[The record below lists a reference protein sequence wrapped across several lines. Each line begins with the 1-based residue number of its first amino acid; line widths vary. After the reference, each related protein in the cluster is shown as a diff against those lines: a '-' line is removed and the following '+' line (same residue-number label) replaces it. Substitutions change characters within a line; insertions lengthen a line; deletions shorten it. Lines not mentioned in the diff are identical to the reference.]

1 MVYWFLSSAVAVSVN
16 THQYASCFNIRFP
29 FYTEALLCLWYF
41 IIQKLF
47 CRGRELFFPTFFGIS
62 QVFMPLNSLS
72 VKPSCFLASCGR
84 IFMSVN
90 WWLSVGFAYTDTT
103 RDVEA
108 IYREMRKLDVTSGTT
123 SELMLGATGSRQAS
137 VTDADNES
145 KTPATT
151 NESDSALN
159 RAVLPSSGL
168 GIHLSMLKIV
178 TMSGQ
183 CVICQVN
190 VHGKQLQHY
199 TTS

>member
-1 MVYWFLSSAVAVSVN
+1 
-16 THQYASCFNIRFP
+16 
-29 FYTEALLCLWYF
+29 
-41 IIQKLF
+41 
-47 CRGRELFFPTFFGIS
+47 
-62 QVFMPLNSLS
+62 
-72 VKPSCFLASCGR
+72 
-84 IFMSVN
+84 
-90 WWLSVGFAYTDTT
+90 
-103 RDVEA
+103 
-108 IYREMRKLDVTSGTT
+108 MRKLDVTSGTT

-168 GIHLSMLKIV
+168 GIYLSMLKIV

-199 TTS
+199 TTSRIKEQK